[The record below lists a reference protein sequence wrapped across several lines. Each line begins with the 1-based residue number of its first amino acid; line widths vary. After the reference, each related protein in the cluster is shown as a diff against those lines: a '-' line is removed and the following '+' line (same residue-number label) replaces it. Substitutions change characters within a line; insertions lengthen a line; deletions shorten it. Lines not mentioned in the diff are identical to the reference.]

1 MSESPVYGA
10 CLCGSVRFRVELPT
24 LFCGHCHCTM
34 CQRNHGA
41 AFVTWFAVPSN
52 QTEIVK
58 GEELLTRYASS
69 SHGSRS
75 FCSQCGTSLFCVSEH
90 LPEHVDIPLANMEG
104 EIDKP
109 PELHF
114 YFDSHVSWVPLDDGL
129 PRRGGDTGMEPLPD
143 ESQSEGD
150 RENPGDEG

>member
-1 MSESPVYGA
+1 MSESTVYGA

-41 AFVTWFAVPSN
+41 AFVTWFGIPSG

-58 GEELLTRYASS
+58 GEELLTRYPSS
-69 SHGSRS
+69 SHGNRR
-75 FCSQCGTSLFCVSEH
+75 FCSRCGTSLFCESQH
-90 LPEHVDIPLANMEG
+90 QPGHVDIPLANMEG
-104 EIDKP
+104 AIDKA

-114 YFDSHVSWVPLDDGL
+114 YFDSHVGWVPFEDGL
-129 PRRGGDTGMEPLPD
+129 PRRGGATGMELLSGEPEPEPED
-143 ESQSEGD
+143 G
-150 RENPGDEG
+150 